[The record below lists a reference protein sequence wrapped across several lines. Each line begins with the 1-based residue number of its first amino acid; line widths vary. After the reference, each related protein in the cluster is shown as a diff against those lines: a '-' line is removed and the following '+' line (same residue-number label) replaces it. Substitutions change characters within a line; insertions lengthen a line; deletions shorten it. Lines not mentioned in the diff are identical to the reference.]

1 MRLAKPSRKVH
12 YAFITLGLLTV
23 AGIILGFL
31 FFTPK
36 AATPSLS
43 TTNNTQKSTSKSTEE
58 TKKPAAPT
66 FDKKRLSTTDPSSL
80 WVVVNKSHKITPAE
94 YAPGDL
100 SYTANGVLV
109 SGQILPDLNAL
120 IAAAAADGVAL
131 PIISGYRS
139 YANQTT
145 LYNNYVAQYG
155 QAVTDTISARPGHS
169 EHQLG
174 LAVDLGTPSNPGC
187 SLKACFATTAEGVWL
202 ATHAQE
208 YGFIVRYTAE
218 NTDITGYDPEGWHI
232 RYIGR
237 ELAAEMKS
245 QNITS
250 LEAFFGITGG
260 KVYVD

>member
-1 MRLAKPSRKVH
+1 MNIAKPSRKLH
-12 YAFITLGLLTV
+12 YIFIILTVLTIVGIVLGL
-23 AGIILGFL
+23 L

-36 AATPSLS
+36 AATPSATTAVS
-43 TTNNTQKSTSKSTEE
+43 TIKTTGQ
-58 TKKPAAPT
+58 TKQEPEKPVVPS

-94 YAPGDL
+94 YTPGDL
-100 SYTANGVLV
+100 SYTTNGVLV

-120 IAAAAADGVAL
+120 IAAAGAKGVTL

-250 LEAFFGITGG
+250 LETFFDISGG
-260 KVYVD
+260 KVYAN

>member
-1 MRLAKPSRKVH
+1 MKLAKPSRKVH
-12 YAFITLGLLTV
+12 YAFVALGLLAIACV
-23 AGIILGFL
+23 ILGFL
-31 FFTPK
+31 FFTLK
-36 AATPSLS
+36 AATPSVA
-43 TTNNTQKSTSKSTEE
+43 TNEDTQKSTNKSTEE
-58 TKKPAAPT
+58 TKKSVAPT
-66 FDKKRLSTTDPSSL
+66 FNKKRLSTTDPASL

-94 YAPGDL
+94 YVPGDL
-100 SYTANGVLV
+100 SYTTNGVLV

-120 IAAAAADGVAL
+120 IAAAAPDGVTL

-187 SLKACFATTAEGVWL
+187 SLKACFATTAEGTWL

-237 ELAAEMKS
+237 ELAAEMRK

-250 LEAFFGITGG
+250 LETFFAITGG
-260 KVYVD
+260 KTYVN